1 MRILTKADK
10 VLILIIFIISIL
22 GIIGTFLLQSSN
34 LEEKY
39 VVIKI
44 NNKLIEKIPINND
57 TETTYSFYFNNEV
70 GTIEISNGTVRM
82 KKMDRTICPNQICS
96 DTGWISK
103 TYENIV
109 CLPNRIIVTIEE
121 NTDAGIDIIS

>member
-1 MRILTKADK
+1 M
-10 VLILIIFIISIL
+10 
-22 GIIGTFLLQSSN
+22 IGTFLLQYSD
-34 LEEKY
+34 LEEEY

-44 NNKLIEKIPINND
+44 NNQLIEKIPINND
-57 TETTYSFYFNNEV
+57 TETTYSFNFNNEV
-70 GTIEISNGTVRM
+70 GTIEISNGSVRM
-82 KKMDRTICPNQICS
+82 EKMDRTICPNQICS